1 MKIKKLIQRIS
12 EVVYTVMKSRNVVEY
27 NDYFLQQEIREL
39 ILPFINR
46 FKKEVELQILEDIQ
60 MLFKIQSDLSCD
72 TNGYRRLH
80 EQIIKLTKQKVE

>member
-46 FKKEVELQILEDIQ
+46 FKKEVELQSLKDIQ

-72 TNGYRRLH
+72 TNGYRRLQ
-80 EQIIKLTKQKVE
+80 EQIIKLSKH

>member
-46 FKKEVELQILEDIQ
+46 FKKEVELQSLKDIQ

-72 TNGYRRLH
+72 TNGYRRLQ
-80 EQIIKLTKQKVE
+80 EQIIKLSKQKVE

>member
-46 FKKEVELQILEDIQ
+46 FKKEVELQSLKDIQ